1 MNSPQRFVLLS
12 WLYQK
17 SEVSSQIYECA
28 KRAYECAHGQKLP
41 MLSFIQ
47 FYLKTMLKYAR
58 YDKSVVIIDILSKKN
73 KFELYDLNDEY
84 LVQELLKILSVA

>member
-1 MNSPQRFVLLS
+1 
-12 WLYQK
+12 
-17 SEVSSQIYECA
+17 
-28 KRAYECAHGQKLP
+28 
-41 MLSFIQ
+41 
-47 FYLKTMLKYAR
+47 MLKYAR